1 MAYTF
6 GGLMVT
12 SVRRPPL
19 VLLVDDDEYIH
30 ALVARTLRRLPAE
43 TLAVR
48 SGRDGLL
55 VARQRPPDL
64 ILLDLA
70 LPDVDGLTLIDALR
84 TVPATRDVPI
94 VIVSGLAGLPALR
107 STPVAGVVTKP
118 FRTATLLEVVTAALR
133 QPAGKA
139 APAGADSSDL
149 EPPADPAREHGAG
162 RSATNA
168 RVVRSIALA
177 RPPTRRR

>member
-48 SGRDGLL
+48 SGHDGLV
-55 VARQRPPDL
+55 VARRRPPDL

-70 LPDVDGLTLIDALR
+70 LPDIDGFVLLR
-84 TVPATRDVPI
+84 AFRFTPATRDVPI
-94 VIVSGLAGLPALR
+94 VIVSGLAGHPALG
-107 STPVAGVVTKP
+107 SAEIAGMVGKP
-118 FRTATLLEVVTAALR
+118 FRAATLLGVVTAALH
-133 QPAGKA
+133 QPPREPLPELQPL
-139 APAGADSSDL
+139 PA
-149 EPPADPAREHGAG
+149 
-162 RSATNA
+162 
-168 RVVRSIALA
+168 
-177 RPPTRRR
+177 

>member
-70 LPDVDGLTLIDALR
+70 LPDVDGLTLIDAFR
-84 TVPATRDVPI
+84 AVPATRDVPI
-94 VIVSGLAGLPALR
+94 VVVSGLAGHPALR
-107 STPVAGVVTKP
+107 SAEIAGVVGKP
-118 FRTATLLEVVTAALR
+118 FRAATLLEVVAAALHQTPR
-133 QPAGKA
+133 QPLPDLRPH
-139 APAGADSSDL
+139 PA
-149 EPPADPAREHGAG
+149 
-162 RSATNA
+162 
-168 RVVRSIALA
+168 
-177 RPPTRRR
+177 

>member
-107 STPVAGVVTKP
+107 SAGRRGRDEAVP
-118 FRTATLLEVVTAALR
+118 NGD
-133 QPAGKA
+133 PAG
-139 APAGADSSDL
+139 GRDGG
-149 EPPADPAREHGAG
+149 PPAAG
-162 RSATNA
+162 RQS
-168 RVVRSIALA
+168 RSGGRRLFGP
-177 RPPTRRR
+177 RPASRPS